1 MMPLCICYI
10 HMKNTYRKI
19 SKRQLSRIIVANA
32 GLELAKDKGFGHLT
46 MQALADKLNVT
57 PMALY
62 RHVSNKSDLINSVLD
77 AFVCDV
83 DVCNHEISNL
93 DWKEWLRAT
102 YTNMYTALKNMPS
115 LHPYLGNAPRFGP
128 NAMEVLGKILNVLRK
143 AGFNQQQTINAT
155 SSLTG
160 FMIGCSIMDTAF
172 YQSLSKSQQNSYIP
186 STIDSGLDHIFTAL
200 SLELEANN
208 KTKVAS

>member
-1 MMPLCICYI
+1 MN
-10 HMKNTYRKI
+10 NTFRKI
-19 SKRQLSRIIVANA
+19 TKRQLSRAVVANA
-32 GLELAKDKGFGHLT
+32 GLELAKDKGFDYLT
-46 MQALADKLNVT
+46 MKALADKLNVT
-57 PMALY
+57 PMAIY

-102 YTNMYTALKNMPS
+102 YTNMYISLKNMPS

-128 NAMEVLGKILNVLRK
+128 NAMEVLSKILSVLRT

-160 FMIGCSIMDTAF
+160 FMIGCSIMDIAF
-172 YQSLSKSQQNSYIP
+172 HQSLSKSQQNSYIT

-208 KTKVAS
+208 KAIVVS

>member
-1 MMPLCICYI
+1 
-10 HMKNTYRKI
+10 
-19 SKRQLSRIIVANA
+19 
-32 GLELAKDKGFGHLT
+32 LELVKDKGFDSLT
-46 MQALADKLNVT
+46 MKALADKLNVT
-57 PMALY
+57 PMAIY
-62 RHVSNKSDLINSVLD
+62 RHVSDKSDLINSVLD

-102 YTNMYTALKNMPS
+102 YTNMYTSLKGMPS

-128 NAMEVLGKILNVLRK
+128 NAMEVLSKILSVLRT

-172 YQSLSKSQQNSYIP
+172 HQSLSKSQQNLYIP

-208 KTKVAS
+208 KTKVVS

>member
-1 MMPLCICYI
+1 
-10 HMKNTYRKI
+10 MKNSFRRIT
-19 SKRQLSRIIVANA
+19 KRNLSRSIIANA
-32 GLELAKDKGFGHLT
+32 GLELVKDKGFDYLT
-46 MQALADKLNVT
+46 MKALADKLNVT
-57 PMALY
+57 PMAIY
-62 RHVSNKSDLINSVLD
+62 RHVSDKSDLINSVLD

-102 YTNMYTALKNMPS
+102 YTNMYTSLKGMPS

-128 NAMEVLGKILNVLRK
+128 NAMEVLSKILSVLRT

-172 YQSLSKSQQNSYIP
+172 HQSLSKSQQN
-186 STIDSGLDHIFTAL
+186 HIFL
-200 SLELEANN
+200 LL
-208 KTKVAS
+208 